1 MLIDERVGAV
11 LLHLGVERGDLAGS
25 ARLDED
31 LGLDSL
37 ALTEVLLALED
48 ELAISIPDPVQT
60 ELRTLDDLVSVVAS
74 QLDGRPGDAPAGLS
88 PGAGLA
94 R

>member
-1 MLIDERVGAV
+1 MDDRVSRVLVGQLGVDQERLVGA
-11 LLHLGVERGDLAGS
+11 

-48 ELAISIPDPVQT
+48 ELAISIPDAVQAG
-60 ELRTLDDLVSVVAS
+60 LRTLDDLVAVVACQVPAS
-74 QLDGRPGDAPAGLS
+74 CGASVASAPGGS
-88 PGAGLA
+88 